1 MLIILRSSWALFFGV
16 AMVFLANGLQGSL
29 IGVRASIEGYSP
41 FIVGIIMTGYYAGFM
56 LGALFIPERIQKVG
70 HVRVFASLASIA
82 SISIL
87 LHSLHFSVI
96 TWFIM
101 RYTTGFCFVGMYCVA
116 ESWINDQSE
125 NESRGQALS
134 VYMIISM
141 GGNAIGQLFLNF
153 ADPSSATLFMLVS
166 ILISLSLVP
175 ILITVGKQ
183 PDFTAAKILSI
194 KELYKASPLGVISAI
209 GVGTAHGAL
218 WGVGSVYTIKNGL
231 SISQTSFFMF
241 SFIIGGAFFQ
251 YVIGYL
257 SDKYDRRL
265 ILTIVTFAASGF
277 SVLALIFN
285 GSFTLLIIIAF
296 TTKGVSL
303 YLAKITMINVGEE
316 VKMKLQSD
324 MLKSLVNA
332 DTQLID
338 KKHSGKFIS
347 NLTYDVTHITNLLSS
362 AILTVFKDSL
372 TLIGLL
378 LVMFIQNWK
387 LALISIVMIPLA
399 SVSAKTLGK
408 RISKVTTEAQEK
420 SGDLNKYLIDIFKA
434 ASFHKD

>member
-1 MLIILRSSWALFFGV
+1 
-16 AMVFLANGLQGSL
+16 
-29 IGVRASIEGYSP
+29 
-41 FIVGIIMTGYYAGFM
+41 
-56 LGALFIPERIQKVG
+56 
-70 HVRVFASLASIA
+70 
-82 SISIL
+82 
-87 LHSLHFSVI
+87 
-96 TWFIM
+96 M

-194 KELYKASPLGVISAI
+194 KELYRASPLGVISAI

-296 TTKGVSL
+296 IFG
-303 YLAKITMINVGEE
+303 G
-316 VKMKLQSD
+316 
-324 MLKSLVNA
+324 
-332 DTQLID
+332 
-338 KKHSGKFIS
+338 
-347 NLTYDVTHITNLLSS
+347 
-362 AILTVFKDSL
+362 LTVPLYSIAIAHTNDFLSKSEMVAASG
-372 TLIGLL
+372 GLL
-378 LVMFIQNWK
+378 LVGGIGLTLGPIVAGLFMNILGANGFWIYLFIIHAAIGIY
-387 LALISIVMIPLA
+387 ALYRISIRDSVPLEEQGSSVFVTSRASPVVM
-399 SVSAKTLGK
+399 
-408 RISKVTTEAQEK
+408 
-420 SGDLNKYLIDIFKA
+420 DLYPDAEDLKNEN
-434 ASFHKD
+434 

>member
-41 FIVGIIMTGYYAGFM
+41 FVVGIIMTGYYAGFM

-82 SISIL
+82 SIAIL
-87 LHSLHFSVI
+87 LHSLHFSII
-96 TWFIM
+96 TWFLM

-183 PDFTAAKILSI
+183 PDFTVAKILSI
-194 KELYKASPLGVISAI
+194 KELYKASPLGVISAVAVN
-209 GVGTAHGAL
+209 GCPKVKSRVSTATAPN
-218 WGVGSVYTIKNGL
+218 GSTIPQVATVEAAPDGEV
-231 SISQTSFFMF
+231 TSRFPV
-241 SFIIGGAFFQ
+241 S
-251 YVIGYL
+251 
-257 SDKYDRRL
+257 SC
-265 ILTIVTFAASGF
+265 
-277 SVLALIFN
+277 LALQPASVNVQSRFQPLE
-285 GSFTLLIIIAF
+285 SVAQ
-296 TTKGVSL
+296 S
-303 YLAKITMINVGEE
+303 AK
-316 VKMKLQSD
+316 
-324 MLKSLVNA
+324 
-332 DTQLID
+332 
-338 KKHSGKFIS
+338 
-347 NLTYDVTHITNLLSS
+347 SS
-362 AILTVFKDSL
+362 ASTVRYSVPV
-372 TLIGLL
+372 INGIMELL
-378 LVMFIQNWK
+378 F
-387 LALISIVMIPLA
+387 
-399 SVSAKTLGK
+399 G
-408 RISKVTTEAQEK
+408 
-420 SGDLNKYLIDIFKA
+420 
-434 ASFHKD
+434 

>member
-1 MLIILRSSWALFFGV
+1 MKKSLEKFTRSTRRLYEGGYSLFINFFSFMILILRSSWALFFGV

-41 FIVGIIMTGYYAGFM
+41 LIVGIIMTGYYAGFM

-194 KELYKASPLGVISAI
+194 
-209 GVGTAHGAL
+209 
-218 WGVGSVYTIKNGL
+218 
-231 SISQTSFFMF
+231 
-241 SFIIGGAFFQ
+241 
-251 YVIGYL
+251 
-257 SDKYDRRL
+257 
-265 ILTIVTFAASGF
+265 
-277 SVLALIFN
+277 
-285 GSFTLLIIIAF
+285 
-296 TTKGVSL
+296 
-303 YLAKITMINVGEE
+303 
-316 VKMKLQSD
+316 
-324 MLKSLVNA
+324 
-332 DTQLID
+332 
-338 KKHSGKFIS
+338 
-347 NLTYDVTHITNLLSS
+347 
-362 AILTVFKDSL
+362 
-372 TLIGLL
+372 
-378 LVMFIQNWK
+378 
-387 LALISIVMIPLA
+387 
-399 SVSAKTLGK
+399 
-408 RISKVTTEAQEK
+408 
-420 SGDLNKYLIDIFKA
+420 
-434 ASFHKD
+434 